1 MFLIFGHSSFYQA
14 IFFFKFR
21 VTQVYDAGACIYFY
35 FGINYYGV
43 SDPVKLYNDIEAA
56 ARDEILASGGSLS
69 HHHGIGKIGKRWM
82 KQMIGDEGLGMI
94 QAVKNFVDP
103 TNVFAS
109 GNLIPSKDESNES
122 PAAHVKAKL

>member
-1 MFLIFGHSSFYQA
+1 M
-14 IFFFKFR
+14 
-21 VTQVYDAGACIYFY
+21 
-35 FGINYYGV
+35 

-69 HHHGIGKIGKRWM
+69 HHHGIGKIRKRWM

-109 GNLIPSKDESNES
+109 GNLIPTKDESNES